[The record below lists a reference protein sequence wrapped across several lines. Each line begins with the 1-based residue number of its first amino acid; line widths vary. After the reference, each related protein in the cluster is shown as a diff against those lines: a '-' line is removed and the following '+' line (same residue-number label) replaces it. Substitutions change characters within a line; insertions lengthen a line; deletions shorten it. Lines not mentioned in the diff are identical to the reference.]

1 MRTLRLWL
9 SFIAV
14 VTGVALAEPA
24 QSQIWPQRPVRIIV
38 PFAAGGNTDLLARM
52 VAQRLGEAFR
62 QQFVVENR
70 PGAGGARAAEAVAR
84 SQADGYTLFVT
95 SVSVIAIVP
104 AMTKTSYDPVKDF
117 VPISAIGTNPF
128 VLVVHP
134 SMPVNTLA
142 EFVDYARRQPN
153 KLSYVRSGVG
163 GVGHLSMAMFLK
175 RAELDMVPVTYSV
188 GGAASMT
195 DVIAGHVPIFLST
208 LSEAVPH
215 ATSGALRLLAV
226 SSEGRAPQIPDIP
239 TFNEAGFP
247 GFKALSWNGLLAPA
261 GTPREII
268 DRIAK
273 EVASAAKDPKFI
285 ERLDSFGVDPLGNT
299 PEEFAAMIAADIP
312 FWAEAVKIANV
323 QEK

>member
-1 MRTLRLWL
+1 MRTLSRWL
-9 SFIAV
+9 ALVAV
-14 VTGVALAEPA
+14 LACVALAQPA
-24 QSQIWPQRPVRIIV
+24 QSQVWPQRPVKIIV
-38 PFAAGGNTDLLARM
+38 PFAAGGNTDVSARI
-52 VAQRLGEAFR
+52 VAQRLGQAFG

-84 SQADGYTLFVT
+84 SPADGYTLFVT

-117 VPISAIGTNPF
+117 APISAIGTNPF

-153 KLSYVRSGVG
+153 KLPYVLSGVG

-175 RAELDMVPVTYSV
+175 RAELDLIPVTYSV

-195 DVIAGHVPIFLST
+195 DVIAGHVPIFFAT

-215 ATSGALRLLAV
+215 ARSGALRLLAV
-226 SSEGRAPQIPDIP
+226 SSEMRAPQIPDVP

-247 GFKALSWNGLLAPA
+247 GFKALTWNGLLAPA

-273 EVASAAKDPKFI
+273 EVASTVKDPKFI
-285 ERLDSFGVDPLGNT
+285 ERLNSMGVDPLSNT
-299 PEEFAAMIAADIP
+299 PDEFAAMIAADIP
-312 FWAEAVKIANV
+312 FWAEAAKIAGV

>member
-1 MRTLRLWL
+1 
-9 SFIAV
+9 
-14 VTGVALAEPA
+14 
-24 QSQIWPQRPVRIIV
+24 
-38 PFAAGGNTDLLARM
+38 
-52 VAQRLGEAFR
+52 
-62 QQFVVENR
+62 
-70 PGAGGARAAEAVAR
+70 
-84 SQADGYTLFVT
+84 
-95 SVSVIAIVP
+95 
-104 AMTKTSYDPVKDF
+104 
-117 VPISAIGTNPF
+117 
-128 VLVVHP
+128 
-134 SMPVNTLA
+134 MPVNTLA